1 MYKNIRIKIA
11 LILYTFSTFFIL
23 YNNPKQFYN
32 EEGELLPF
40 GVGENKT
47 ILPLWLLIFA
57 FAFLSYYLSCLLIK
71 IL

>member
-11 LILYTFSTFFIL
+11 LILYSFFTFFIL

-32 EEGELLPF
+32 DDRELLPF
-40 GVGENKT
+40 GLGENKT
-47 ILPLWLLIFA
+47 ILPLWLVILI
-57 FAFLSYYLSCLLIK
+57 FAFLSYYLSCILIK

>member
-11 LILYTFSTFFIL
+11 LILYSFFTFFIL

-32 EEGELLPF
+32 EDGELLSF
-40 GVGENKT
+40 GLGENKT
-47 ILPLWLLIFA
+47 ILPLWLVILG
-57 FAFLSYYLSCLLIK
+57 FAFLSYYLSFLLIK

>member
-11 LILYTFSTFFIL
+11 LILYSFFTFFIL

-32 EEGELLPF
+32 DDGELLPF
-40 GVGENKT
+40 GLGKNKT
-47 ILPLWLLIFA
+47 ILPLWLVILI